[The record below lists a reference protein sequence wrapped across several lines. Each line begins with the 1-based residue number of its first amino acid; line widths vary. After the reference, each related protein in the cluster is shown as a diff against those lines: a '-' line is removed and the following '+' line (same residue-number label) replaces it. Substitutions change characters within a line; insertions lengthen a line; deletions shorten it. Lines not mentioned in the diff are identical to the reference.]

1 MAKART
7 QKETVAIL
15 QKTYPKFNK
24 VAASM
29 AAHPEKYGVCLTRE
43 AKEALG
49 IKPKKAN
56 RKKSCQL
63 TLRVTPE
70 MNKLIRLIMENEGV
84 TMQDL
89 LEYSLNYYCYAFACI
104 KSVTKEMDDG

>member
-29 AAHPEKYGVCLTRE
+29 VAHPERYGVCLTRE
-43 AKEALG
+43 AKKALG
-49 IKPKKAN
+49 DAKPKQPN
-56 RKKSCQL
+56 RKKNHQL
-63 TLRVTPE
+63 TLRLDDDKYAILMSYCEREKRTPQKALE
-70 MNKLIRLIMENEGV
+70 MLIN
-84 TMQDL
+84 L
-89 LEYSLNYYCYAFACI
+89 LNPR
-104 KSVTKEMDDG
+104 